1 MALWKD
7 NVKPASPPPSPT
19 TTPSFL
25 ADAMHQ
31 PGRADAPSIAE
42 PKSDSIAATPLAAR
56 APVREKPRSES
67 LIAPDIAI
75 EGKIEGTGHV
85 RIAGRFKGDVN
96 VRGDLTIE
104 PGATVA
110 GSVRAEKVTIAGEL
124 AGNIETASH
133 VDLLESGS
141 LTGDLKAATVTVAAG
156 SRMRGQV
163 DFGWEDAKSPEIV
176 KHGAQRNG
184 ADHGNLS

>member
-7 NVKPASPPPSPT
+7 NVKPASPPSS
-19 TTPSFL
+19 TPSFL
-25 ADAMHQ
+25 ADAMQQ
-31 PGRADAPSIAE
+31 PARTEAPSIAE
-42 PKSDSIAATPLAAR
+42 PKSEAAATPVAAR
-56 APVREKPRSES
+56 APVRDKPRSES

-75 EGKIEGTGHV
+75 EGKIEGAGHV

-104 PGATVA
+104 PGATVS

-124 AGNIETASH
+124 GGNIEAASH
-133 VDLLESGS
+133 VDLLQSGS
-141 LTGDLKAATVTVAAG
+141 LTGDLKAATLTVAAG

-163 DFGWEDAKSPEIV
+163 DFGWEDAKSPEIG
-176 KHGAQRNG
+176 KNGAQRNG

>member
-7 NVKPASPPPSPT
+7 NVKPASPSPS
-19 TTPSFL
+19 TTPFVPGGC
-25 ADAMHQ
+25 DAA
-31 PGRADAPSIAE
+31 PGAPNRHPSRAEAE
-42 PKSDSIAATPLAAR
+42 AIAATPVAAR
-56 APVREKPRSES
+56 APVRDKPRSES

-124 AGNIETASH
+124 GGNIEAAS
-133 VDLLESGS
+133 
-141 LTGDLKAATVTVAAG
+141 TWTCWRAA
-156 SRMRGQV
+156 
-163 DFGWEDAKSPEIV
+163 
-176 KHGAQRNG
+176 H
-184 ADHGNLS
+184 

>member
-7 NVKPASPPPSPT
+7 NAKPASPSPA
-19 TTPSFL
+19 TPSFL
-25 ADAMHQ
+25 ADAMQQ
-31 PGRADAPSIAE
+31 PARSDALPLSE
-42 PKSDSIAATPLAAR
+42 PKPDAIAATPVATRAA
-56 APVREKPRSES
+56 AAVREKPKSES

-104 PGATVA
+104 PGATVT

-124 AGNIETASH
+124 GGNIEAASH
-133 VDLLESGS
+133 VDMVRTLLRDTRAQ
-141 LTGDLKAATVTVAAG
+141 L
-156 SRMRGQV
+156 R
-163 DFGWEDAKSPEIV
+163 AK
-176 KHGAQRNG
+176 
-184 ADHGNLS
+184 

>member
-7 NVKPASPPPSPT
+7 NVKPASPSPS
-19 TTPSFL
+19 TPSFL
-25 ADAMHQ
+25 ADAMQQ
-31 PGRADAPSIAE
+31 PARADAPSIAE
-42 PKSDSIAATPLAAR
+42 PKSEAITATPVVAR
-56 APVREKPRSES
+56 APVRDKPRSES

-124 AGNIETASH
+124 GGNIEAASH
-133 VDLLESGS
+133 VDLLQSGS
-141 LTGDLKAATVTVAAG
+141 LTGDLKAATLTVAAG

-163 DFGWEDAKSPEIV
+163 DFGWEDAKSPEV
-176 KHGAQRNG
+176 GKHGAQRNG

>member
-7 NVKPASPPPSPT
+7 QLKTTPAST
-19 TTPSFL
+19 
-25 ADAMHQ
+25 
-31 PGRADAPSIAE
+31 APESLNPARFDLPAE
-42 PKSDSIAATPLAAR
+42 PRPDVAAPAANTAR
-56 APVREKPRSES
+56 EAAPARDKAKSES

-75 EGKIEGTGHV
+75 EGKIEGSGHV

-124 AGNIETASH
+124 GGNIEAASH

-141 LTGDLKAATVTVAAG
+141 LTGDLKAATLTVAAG

-163 DFGWEDAKSPEIV
+163 DFGWEDAKSPEV
-176 KHGAQRNG
+176 VRHGAQRNG

>member
-7 NVKPASPPPSPT
+7 NAKPASSPSAS
-19 TTPSFL
+19 TPSFL
-25 ADAMHQ
+25 ADAMQQ
-31 PGRADAPSIAE
+31 PARSDAAPVVE
-42 PKSDSIAATPLAAR
+42 PKPDVIAASPAAVR
-56 APVREKPRSES
+56 SAAAVREKPKSES

-75 EGKIEGTGHV
+75 EGKIEGAGHV

-104 PGATVA
+104 PGATVT

-124 AGNIETASH
+124 GGNIEAASH
-133 VDLLESGS
+133 VDLLQSGS
-141 LTGDLKAATVTVAAG
+141 LTGDLKAATLTVAAG

-163 DFGWEDAKSPEIV
+163 DFGWEDAKSAE
-176 KHGAQRNG
+176 GSRYALGNG
-184 ADHGNLS
+184 ADHGKVS

>member
-7 NVKPASPPPSPT
+7 NAKPASPSPS
-19 TTPSFL
+19 TPSFL
-25 ADAMHQ
+25 TDAMQQ
-31 PGRADAPSIAE
+31 PARSDAPSLAE
-42 PKSDSIAATPLAAR
+42 SKPDAIAAAPVAAR
-56 APVREKPRSES
+56 APARDKPRSES

-75 EGKIEGTGHV
+75 EGKIEGAGHV

-104 PGATVA
+104 PGATVT

-124 AGNIETASH
+124 GGNIEAASH
-133 VDLLESGS
+133 VDLLQSGS
-141 LTGDLKAATVTVAAG
+141 LTGDLKAATLTVAAG

-163 DFGWEDAKSPEIV
+163 DFGWEEAKTEV
-176 KHGAQRNG
+176 GFGKRNG
-184 ADHGNLS
+184 ADHGNVS

>member
-7 NVKPASPPPSPT
+7 NVKPASPSPS

-25 ADAMHQ
+25 ADAMQQ
-31 PGRADAPSIAE
+31 PGRSESPSITESKPEA
-42 PKSDSIAATPLAAR
+42 IAATPVAAR
-56 APVREKPRSES
+56 APVRDKPRSES

-124 AGNIETASH
+124 GGNIEAASH

-141 LTGDLKAATVTVAAG
+141 LTGDLKAATLTVAAG

-163 DFGWEDAKSPEIV
+163 DFGWEDAKPVEIGR
-176 KHGAQRNG
+176 HGVQRNG

>member
-7 NVKPASPPPSPT
+7 NAKPATSPSAS
-19 TTPSFL
+19 TPSFL
-25 ADAMHQ
+25 AEAMQQPVRSDA
-31 PGRADAPSIAE
+31 APVAE
-42 PKSDSIAATPLAAR
+42 TKAESIAAPAA
-56 APVREKPRSES
+56 VRSTAAVRDKPKSES

-104 PGATVA
+104 PGATVT

-124 AGNIETASH
+124 GGNIEAASH
-133 VDLLESGS
+133 VDLLQSGS
-141 LTGDLKAATVTVAAG
+141 LTGDLKAATLTVAAG

-163 DFGWEDAKSPEIV
+163 DFGWEDAKTSEIGR
-176 KHGAQRNG
+176 HGALGNG
-184 ADHGNLS
+184 ADHGKVS

>member
-7 NVKPASPPPSPT
+7 NAKPASST
-19 TTPSFL
+19 SSTPSFL
-25 ADAMHQ
+25 TEALHQ
-31 PGRADAPSIAE
+31 PARADATPATE
-42 PKSDSIAATPLAAR
+42 PKVDSVAATTPAAR
-56 APVREKPRSES
+56 TAAAIREKPKSES

-75 EGKIEGTGHV
+75 EGKIEGAGHV

-104 PGATVA
+104 PGATVM
-110 GSVRAEKVTIAGEL
+110 GSVRAEKVIIAGDL
-124 AGNIETASH
+124 GGNIEAASH

-141 LTGDLKAATVTVAAG
+141 LTGDLKASTLTVAAG

-163 DFGWEDAKSPEIV
+163 DFGWEDSKTSEGV
-176 KHGAQRNG
+176 RHGILGNG
-184 ADHGNLS
+184 ADHGKVS

>member
-7 NVKPASPPPSPT
+7 NVKPASPSSS
-19 TTPSFL
+19 TPSFL
-25 ADAMHQ
+25 ADAMQQ
-31 PGRADAPSIAE
+31 PARADAPSIAE
-42 PKSDSIAATPLAAR
+42 PKSEAIAATPVVAR
-56 APVREKPRSES
+56 APVRDKPRSES
-67 LIAPDIAI
+67 LIAPDLAI

-124 AGNIETASH
+124 AGNIEAASH

-141 LTGDLKAATVTVAAG
+141 LTGDLKAATLTVAAG

-163 DFGWEDAKSPEIV
+163 DFGWEDAKSPEV
-176 KHGAQRNG
+176 GKRNG

>member
-7 NVKPASPPPSPT
+7 NAKPSST
-19 TTPSFL
+19 SSPSFL
-25 ADAMHQ
+25 ADAMQQ
-31 PGRADAPSIAE
+31 PARSDAPPVVE
-42 PKSDSIAATPLAAR
+42 PKPEAALAAAPAAAR
-56 APVREKPRSES
+56 AAVRDKPKSES

-75 EGKIEGTGHV
+75 EGKIEGAGHV

-104 PGATVA
+104 PGATVT

-124 AGNIETASH
+124 GGNIEAASH
-133 VDLLESGS
+133 VDLLQSGS
-141 LTGDLKAATVTVAAG
+141 LTGDLKAATLTVAAG

-163 DFGWEDAKSPEIV
+163 DFGWEDSKTPEVGRHI
-176 KHGAQRNG
+176 AQRNG
-184 ADHGNLS
+184 ADHGNVS